1 MQEEW
6 RWIMTGSATSVSR
19 RWQEGINL
27 SGLTTASL
35 LVVFLVS
42 TGVGAFV
49 GLALAE
55 RVDAVLLA
63 VFAGFAGT
71 VVAGIARNTLLVRA
85 WGVAGI
91 RDVGTP
97 TVVVVY
103 AAVASLAGSLS
114 AYHLAAIAAVTTP
127 VLIGALAG
135 VLASALFGLLIVTY
149 RMAPDES
156 AIRM

>member
-1 MQEEW
+1 
-6 RWIMTGSATSVSR
+6 MTGSATVSR
-19 RWQEGINL
+19 RWQEGVNL
-27 SGLTTASL
+27 AGLTTASL

-49 GLALAE
+49 GLALTDK
-55 RVDAVLLA
+55 VDAVLLA
-63 VFAGFAGT
+63 VLAGFAGT
-71 VVAGIARNTLLVRA
+71 VVAGIVRNTILVRA

-114 AYHLAAIAAVTTP
+114 AYHLAAMAAVTTP
-127 VLIGALAG
+127 VLVGALAG
-135 VLASALFGLLIVTY
+135 ALASALFGLLIVTY
-149 RMAPDES
+149 RMAPDET
-156 AIRM
+156 AIHL

>member
-1 MQEEW
+1 
-6 RWIMTGSATSVSR
+6 MTRNATTMPQWH
-19 RWQEGINL
+19 WQDGVNL

-42 TGVGAFV
+42 TGVGAFT
-49 GLALAE
+49 GLALGGS
-55 RVDAVLLA
+55 VDPLLLA
-63 VFAGFAGT
+63 IIAGFAGT
-71 VVAGIARNTLLVRA
+71 VIAGVVRNTVLVHT

-97 TVVVVY
+97 IVVIVY

-114 AYHLAAIAAVTTP
+114 AYHLAGLAAVVGP
-127 VLIGALAG
+127 VLVGALAG

-149 RMAPDES
+149 RMTPDES
-156 AIRM
+156 DIQI

>member
-1 MQEEW
+1 MAS
-6 RWIMTGSATSVSR
+6 SATAVAR
-19 RWQEGINL
+19 RWQEGVNL
-27 SGLTTASL
+27 TGLTTASL

-49 GLALAE
+49 GVALGDVVGAVPLAII
-55 RVDAVLLA
+55 
-63 VFAGFAGT
+63 AGFTGT
-71 VVAGIARNTLLVRA
+71 IVAGLTRNTLLVRA

-97 TVVVVY
+97 VVVIVY
-103 AAVASLAGSLS
+103 ATVASLAGSLS
-114 AYHLAAIAAVTTP
+114 AYQLAAYAEVISP
-127 VLIGALAG
+127 VFVGALAG

-156 AIRM
+156 GIHL